1 MTLETSRKILKIAG
15 ILTIIAGIATLAIGI
30 LSIAMGGVATTMPE
44 AEVDEQVQTG
54 IIAILAGGAL
64 GVIGGIMSL
73 VEGSFCV
80 SASKTGKHA
89 TGAWIFSIIGLI
101 LCVVESVSTIK
112 GGVAN
117 TSDIV
122 SIIVGIILN
131 VLVFVAAKNVKNAT
145 NI

>member
-30 LSIAMGGVATTMPE
+30 LSIAIGGVATTMPE

-64 GVIGGIMSL
+64 GVIAGIMSL

-89 TGAWIFSIIGLI
+89 TGAWIFSIIGLV

-122 SIIVGIILN
+122 SIIVGIIIN
-131 VLVFVAAKNVKNAT
+131 VLVFIAAKNVKNAT
-145 NI
+145 SI

>member
-1 MTLETSRKILKIAG
+1 MTLETSKKILKIAG

-30 LSIAMGGVATTMPE
+30 LSIAIGGVATTMPE

-64 GVIGGIMSL
+64 GVIAGILSL

-89 TGAWIFSIIGLI
+89 TGAWIFSIIGLV

-122 SIIVGIILN
+122 SIIVGIIIN
-131 VLVFVAAKNVKNAT
+131 VLVFIAAKNVKNAT
-145 NI
+145 SI

>member
-15 ILTIIAGIATLAIGI
+15 ILTVIAGIATLAIGI

-64 GVIGGIMSL
+64 GVIAGIMSL

-89 TGAWIFSIIGLI
+89 TGAWIFSIIGLV

-122 SIIVGIILN
+122 SIIVGIIIN
-131 VLVFVAAKNVKNAT
+131 VIVFIAAKNVKNAT
-145 NI
+145 KI

>member
-1 MTLETSRKILKIAG
+1 MTLETSKKILKIAG

-64 GVIGGIMSL
+64 GVIAGILSL

-89 TGAWIFSIIGLI
+89 TGAWIFSIIGLV

-122 SIIVGIILN
+122 SIIVGIIIN
-131 VLVFVAAKNVKNAT
+131 VLVFIAAKNVKNAT
-145 NI
+145 SI

>member
-64 GVIGGIMSL
+64 GVIAGIMSL

-89 TGAWIFSIIGLI
+89 TGAWIFSIIGLV

-131 VLVFVAAKNVKNAT
+131 VLVFIAAKNVKNAT
-145 NI
+145 KI

>member
-1 MTLETSRKILKIAG
+1 MTLETSKKILKIAG

-64 GVIGGIMSL
+64 GVIAGIMSL

-89 TGAWIFSIIGLI
+89 TGAWIFSIIGLV

-131 VLVFVAAKNVKNAT
+131 VLVFIAAKNVKNAT
-145 NI
+145 KI

>member
-64 GVIGGIMSL
+64 GVIAGIMSL

-145 NI
+145 KI

>member
-1 MTLETSRKILKIAG
+1 
-15 ILTIIAGIATLAIGI
+15 
-30 LSIAMGGVATTMPE
+30 MGGVATTMPE

-64 GVIGGIMSL
+64 GVIAGIMSL

-89 TGAWIFSIIGLI
+89 TGAWIFSIIGLV

-131 VLVFVAAKNVKNAT
+131 VLVFIAAKNVKNAT
-145 NI
+145 KI

>member
-1 MTLETSRKILKIAG
+1 MTLETSKKILKIAG
-15 ILTIIAGIATLAIGI
+15 ILTVIAGIATLAIGI
-30 LSIAMGGVATTMPE
+30 LSIAIGGVATTMPE

-64 GVIGGIMSL
+64 GVIAGIMSL

-89 TGAWIFSIIGLI
+89 TGAWIFSIIGLV

-122 SIIVGIILN
+122 SIIVGIIIN
-131 VLVFVAAKNVKNAT
+131 VLVFIAAKNVKNAT
-145 NI
+145 SI